1 MNIDFAPTML
11 DMAGEAI
18 PETMQGKS
26 LLPLI
31 GAERINWR
39 ESIFMENNF
48 TSHFMPALSDAG
60 DQRGK
65 VLERSIR
72 SKSVRTERYKYVRY
86 FEQRPMIEE
95 LFDIRDDPIE
105 AVNLAEKPEYSQILA
120 SMRELCDNW
129 IREAQ

>member
-11 DMAGEAI
+11 DMAGV
-18 PETMQGKS
+18 ETPAAMQGKS

-31 GAERINWR
+31 EEEKIKWR
-39 ESIFMENNF
+39 ESIFTENNF

-60 DQRGK
+60 DRRGK

-72 SKSVRTERYKYVRY
+72 SKSVRTERYKYIRY

-95 LFDIRDDPIE
+95 LFDIRNDTIE
-105 AVNLAEKPEYSQILA
+105 VSNLAEKPEYSDILA
-120 SMRELCDNW
+120 SLRKLCDGW

>member
-1 MNIDFAPTML
+1 
-11 DMAGEAI
+11 
-18 PETMQGKS
+18 
-26 LLPLI
+26 
-31 GAERINWR
+31 
-39 ESIFMENNF
+39 
-48 TSHFMPALSDAG
+48 MPALSDAG
-60 DQRGK
+60 DQRQK

-105 AVNLAEKPEYSQILA
+105 AFNLAGKPEYSDILV
-120 SMRELCDNW
+120 SLRKLCDDW